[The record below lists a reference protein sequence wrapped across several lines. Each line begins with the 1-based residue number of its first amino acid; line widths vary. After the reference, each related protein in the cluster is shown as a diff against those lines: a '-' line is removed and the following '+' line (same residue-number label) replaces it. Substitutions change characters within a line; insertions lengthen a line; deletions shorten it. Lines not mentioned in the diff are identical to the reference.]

1 VRRALALALVLALGS
16 GSSVQAEEITACE
29 GLAGTF
35 VSPGPA
41 GVAVLIVA
49 GSGPTDRN
57 GDSPLGIT
65 AASYRLLAEGLA
77 SAGVGSLRYDK
88 RGIGA
93 SAPVLREEDVTFASS
108 AADVRCLRDWLAN
121 RPGVGR
127 VALLGHSEGGI
138 HVTTVALD
146 TGDDIVLVTAPGR
159 NMRAVIAD
167 QIAAAGAPEA
177 ARALL
182 LDALDRIGRGET
194 VDAPPAFASLL
205 RRSVQPFVRDAVRTE
220 PAELLARHRG
230 RALVIA
236 GETDIQASAL
246 DFERLRAAR
255 PDVESTM
262 IPGMNHALK
271 LAPAERAAN
280 LAAYQD
286 PSRPLAPGLLERIV
300 DFLRP

>member
-1 VRRALALALVLALGS
+1 MLAAGVAR
-16 GSSVQAEEITACE
+16 AEEITACE

-35 VSPGPA
+35 FAPGVSRI
-41 GVAVLIVA
+41 AVLVVP

-57 GDSPLGIT
+57 GDSPLGIS
-65 AASYRLLAEGLA
+65 AASYRLLAEGL
-77 SAGVGSLRYDK
+77 SAAGIGSLRYDK

-93 SAPVLREEDVTFASS
+93 SVRVLREEDIDFASS
-108 AADVRCLRDWLAN
+108 AADVRCLRDWLA
-121 RPGVGR
+121 RQPGVSR

-138 HVTTVALD
+138 HATNVAIG
-146 TGDDIVLVTAPGR
+146 TGEDLVLLTAPGR

-167 QIAAAGAPEA
+167 QLTAAGASDS
-177 ARALL
+177 ARAFL

-205 RRSVQPFVRDAVRTE
+205 RRSVQPFIRDAVRTD

-236 GETDIQASAL
+236 GETDIQASTV
-246 DFERLRAAR
+246 DFERLSAAR
-255 PDVESTM
+255 SGVESAT

-271 LAPAERAAN
+271 LAPVERAGN
-280 LAAYQD
+280 LAAYRD
-286 PSRPLAPGLLERIV
+286 AARPLAPGLVERIV
-300 DFLRP
+300 AFLRP